1 MASTLAVYASCRPLG
16 RLRKTRFR
24 SWLAFPDGF
33 GYPLDY
39 FQKFPPC
46 GFPFCSELFLSLSV
60 ASCSNHLPDLG

>member
-1 MASTLAVYASCRPLG
+1 MASTLTVYASCRPLE

-39 FQKFPPC
+39 FVEFPPF
-46 GFPFCSELFLSLSV
+46 GFLSASELFLSRLES
-60 ASCSNHLPDLG
+60 LL